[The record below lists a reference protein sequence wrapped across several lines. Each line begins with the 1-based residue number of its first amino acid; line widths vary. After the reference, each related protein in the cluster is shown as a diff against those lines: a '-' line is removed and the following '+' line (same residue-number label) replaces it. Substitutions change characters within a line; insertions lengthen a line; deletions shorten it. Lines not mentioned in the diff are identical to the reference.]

1 MNKYQKLANNTIV
14 LAIGQFSS
22 KLLVYVM
29 LRFYTDWLGTDGFGD
44 ITNIIN
50 ASSLLISVVTLS
62 ISEGV
67 LRYALDKDNSGRMV
81 FSIGINVTL
90 CGLTIFTA
98 AVPLVG
104 LIPMLSGYQWLIY
117 MYVFTGSIKGI
128 CGIYVRARGH
138 VRLFAIDGILTTA
151 VNIMFNLLFLGL
163 LKMGVVGYVL
173 SVSLADFV
181 SVIFLS
187 SAAYLHRAYRPFKQD
202 KSLRRAMLRYS
213 IPLMPTAI
221 MWWIINV
228 SDTFMV
234 TEIHGKSANG
244 VYSFAFK
251 FPNLAAIVVGIFS
264 QAWHMSAI
272 TERNS
277 RTISNFYSNIFDMVQ
292 TVMFLASAGIMLV
305 LRPIIMPF
313 FGNEDFKY
321 AYFYVPALLCAV
333 VFQSFN
339 NFLSSIYEAS
349 NKTTHS
355 FVSSLIGALSNIGLN
370 LLLLHILVPENFPA
384 IGAAISTL
392 VSYVLVFIYRVND
405 TKKLLYMR
413 IRWDKITSNLILIG
427 VMSAVVM
434 FMEYGLWQNVI
445 NAVLF
450 LVIVAYNFRSGVK
463 AVRLFINR
471 KSGKPAAEVAQ
482 TPSSRPPQRRRYPE
496 RRQPPSTR
504 QPSRRT
510 PPSGYTNRR
519 PQSQSRS
526 YPVAQQ
532 RRTPPAGSRQ
542 SSPQRR
548 PPPRKRP

>member
-90 CGLTIFTA
+90 YGLAIFTA

-151 VNIMFNLLFLGL
+151 INIMFNLLFLGL

-187 SAAYLHRAYRPFKQD
+187 SSAYLHRSYRPFRHD
-202 KSLRRAMLRYS
+202 KSLSRAMLRYS

-305 LRPIIMPF
+305 LRPVIMPF
-313 FGNEDFKY
+313 FGNEDFQF

-355 FVSSLIGALSNIGLN
+355 FVSSLIGALSNVGLN

-413 IRWDKITSNLILIG
+413 IRWDKITSNLILIA

-434 FMEYGLWQNVI
+434 FMDYGLWQNVI
-445 NAVLF
+445 NAILF
-450 LVIVAYNFRSGVK
+450 LVIVAYNFRSGVR
-463 AVRLFINR
+463 AVKLFLNR
-471 KSGKPAAEVAQ
+471 KSGRAVAEAARAAAPAQ
-482 TPSSRPPQRRRYPE
+482 RRYPE
-496 RRQPPSTR
+496 RRRPSRSRT
-504 QPSRRT
+504 PSRR
-510 PPSGYTNRR
+510 PPPRGYPDGR
-519 PQSQSRS
+519 PQSRG
-526 YPVAQQ
+526 YPVPQQ
-532 RRTPPAGSRQ
+532 RRAPPAGSRPKD
-542 SSPQRR
+542 PQRR
-548 PPPRKRP
+548 PPPRNRS

>member
-29 LRFYTDWLGTDGFGD
+29 LSFYTDWLGTEGFGD

-67 LRYALDKDNSGRMV
+67 LRYALDKANNGRMV

-90 CGLTIFTA
+90 CGLAIFTA
-98 AVPLVG
+98 TVPLVG
-104 LIPMLSGYQWLIY
+104 LIPMLTGYQWLIY

-138 VRLFAIDGILTTA
+138 VRLFAIDGILTTV
-151 VNIMFNLLFLGL
+151 VNILFNLLFLGL
-163 LKMGVVGYVL
+163 FKMGVVGYVL

-181 SVIFLS
+181 SVVFLS
-187 SAAYLHRAYRPFKQD
+187 SAAYLHRSYRPFGHD
-202 KSLRRAMLRYS
+202 KSLRKAMLRYS

-234 TEIHGKSANG
+234 TERHGKSANG

-292 TVMFLASAGIMLV
+292 TVMFLAAAGIMLV
-305 LRPIIMPF
+305 LRPVIMPF
-313 FGNEDFKY
+313 FGNEDFQY

-355 FVSSLIGALSNIGLN
+355 FVSSLIGAVSNVGLN
-370 LLLLHILVPENFPA
+370 LLLLNILVPENVPA

-392 VSYVLVFIYRVND
+392 VSYTLVFIYRVND

-413 IRWDKITSNLILIG
+413 IRWDKIITNLMLIG
-427 VMSAVVM
+427 IMSAVVM

-450 LVIVAYNFRSGVK
+450 LLIVAFNFRSGLR
-463 AVRLFINR
+463 AVNLFINR
-471 KSGKPAAEVAQ
+471 KSGKTGAEAAQ
-482 TPSSRPPQRRRYPE
+482 TSRPPQRRYPE
-496 RRQPPSTR
+496 RRQPP
-504 QPSRRT
+504 RR
-510 PPSGYTNRR
+510 
-519 PQSQSRS
+519 
-526 YPVAQQ
+526 
-532 RRTPPAGSRQ
+532 
-542 SSPQRR
+542 SPQRR
-548 PPPRKRP
+548 PPPRGLSERRSQGQSRGYPTAQSRRAPPSGRPHNPQKRPPPRKRP